1 MDLLGYSMAI
11 EGLIVIIYGLIKGGI
26 EVKRLVLAG
35 FALVLAYFLPG
46 ILGIVPPGSPA
57 T

>member
-1 MDLLGYSMAI
+1 M
-11 EGLIVIIYGLIKGGI
+11 VIIYGLIKGGV

-35 FALVLAYFLPG
+35 SALVLAYFLPG
-46 ILGIVPPGSPA
+46 ILGIAPPPGSPA